1 MLEALSYKC
10 IKLLDEGQVY
20 LDAVD
25 LDEVADLQHKA
36 AQYDGLKQMKLVN
49 ERERQELQQKLSQVS
64 LRAHTL
70 VA

>member
-1 MLEALSYKC
+1 M
-10 IKLLDEGQVY
+10 
-20 LDAVD
+20 D

-36 AQYDGLKQMKLVN
+36 AQYDGLKQMMLVN